1 MPKMQNE
8 SQIKELEKGAD
19 GIRRFKIENG
29 QNTWHIELCHIGLI
43 DLYFKLSG
51 FPNYKIYLDGRVES
65 NFKNKTSTRVNAEC
79 KFNLLNDLNKWETVR
94 LKNLIS
100 IVKRNLVK
108 GYEWRK

>member
-1 MPKMQNE
+1 MQNE
-8 SQIKELEKGAD
+8 AAITELEKGYN

-29 QNTWHIELCHIGLI
+29 SNTWQIELCHVGII
-43 DLYFKLSG
+43 DLHFKLSG
-51 FPNYKIYLDGRVES
+51 FPNYKIFLDGRVES
-65 NFKNKTSTRVNAEC
+65 NFKNKTSTRVNGEC

-100 IVKRNLVK
+100 IVKSRLVK